1 MTDPIHIV
9 ETAEKFNDAFLWCS
23 QNLSKG
29 SYHIKVCYPRNNPF
43 EPAMRIKFDRP
54 QDHTA
59 FLLKFA

>member
-1 MTDPIHIV
+1 MSDSIYTM
-9 ETAEKFNDAFLWCS
+9 ESTEKFTDAFLWCS
-23 QNLSKG
+23 KNLSKG

-43 EPAMRIKFDRP
+43 EPAMRIKFDCP